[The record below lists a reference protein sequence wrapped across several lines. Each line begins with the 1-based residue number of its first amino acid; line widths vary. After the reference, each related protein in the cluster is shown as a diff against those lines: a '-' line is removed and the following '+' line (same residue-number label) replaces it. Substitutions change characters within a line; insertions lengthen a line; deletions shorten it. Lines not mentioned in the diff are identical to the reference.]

1 VAMQDLNPVRRQ
13 PERRE
18 HDVVR
23 DRQDPLH
30 EQSQRLSPVSSCPSM
45 QTGYGCGSSTYSRPR
60 WPDPRGSGVRM
71 RGVLLSA
78 VIERFLVLASRNR
91 ADPRLPAGSTPR
103 VTSES
108 NRYRSPAEVWQSKNL
123 TSRHMSAP
131 FYGCGIQQLLKPAG
145 IDRLRIDLQ
154 RVARGAMVYGRP
166 LTEPVPQ
173 SRDVLLQRLH
183 RAARLIAAPE
193 RLEQGIGRDR
203 LGRVQREHD
212 EQRPLLG
219 TVEPNWRARNLDLER
234 PQQLHG
240 DFPAHGLKAPTPN
253 GQSIV
258 TPGTAHIGTRAREH
272 G

>member
-1 VAMQDLNPVRRQ
+1 MWCGIARI
-13 PERRE
+13 
-18 HDVVR
+18 HFTS
-23 DRQDPLH
+23 
-30 EQSQRLSPVSSCPSM
+30 QSQRLSPVSSCPSM

-78 VIERFLVLASRNR
+78 VIERFLVLVSRNR

-131 FYGCGIQQLLKPAG
+131 FYGCGIQQLLEPAG

-154 RVARGAMVYGRP
+154 RVARGAMVYGRS

-193 RLEQGIGRDR
+193 
-203 LGRVQREHD
+203 
-212 EQRPLLG
+212 P
-219 TVEPNWRARNLDLER
+219 RARHR
-234 PQQLHG
+234 PR
-240 DFPAHGLKAPTPN
+240 PPRARA
-253 GQSIV
+253 
-258 TPGTAHIGTRAREH
+258 TRARRTASAAWHRRTELARPKPRPRAAPTASRRFPSSRPKGPH
-272 G
+272 S